1 MTETQ
6 LLELKKKIEE
16 ARQTTSELKG
26 HQGALLKQLKD
37 DWKCSDVK
45 EAEKLI
51 EKMDKEILALNK
63 SIEEKLKE
71 LEEKYNA

>member
-37 DWKCSDVK
+37 NWVCSDVK
-45 EAEKLI
+45 
-51 EKMDKEILALNK
+51 
-63 SIEEKLKE
+63 
-71 LEEKYNA
+71 